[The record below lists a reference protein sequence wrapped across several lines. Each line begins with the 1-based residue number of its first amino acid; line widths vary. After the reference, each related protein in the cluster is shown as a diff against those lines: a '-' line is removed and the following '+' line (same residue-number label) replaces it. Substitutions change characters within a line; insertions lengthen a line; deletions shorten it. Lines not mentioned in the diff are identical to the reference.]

1 MLVFYLY
8 FGILA
13 LKRQPGNNNVTSVL
27 AYLTFKC
34 AFFVYIVVFALPF
47 LEVLF
52 VLFFYSIAALF
63 FQLLTGLAQGLQL
76 DISQDG

>member
-52 VLFFYSIAALF
+52 VLFFLQHCCSVFPAAHWIG
-63 FQLLTGLAQGLQL
+63 TGTAIGH
-76 DISQDG
+76 